1 MRKPRRAAPTRR
13 VVLRNLLGG
22 AIAGALSRGTPAAA
36 DDSAVTPE
44 LVAAARKEGAVTFV
58 TAADVA
64 LAQKIANAFEA
75 KYPGIK
81 VAAERN
87 GSERI
92 FQRLDQEYASGI
104 AHVDVVDSADAAHF
118 IVWKRNGWLAPYV
131 PDEVARLWPEHE
143 RDPDGMFQTFR
154 ASLSIMGMNTRL
166 VKPEDAPKSYADL
179 LDPKW
184 RGKLVKGHPGYSGT
198 IVTTTFLLAQHFG
211 WTYLEQLAKQRVMQ
225 VQSATEPPKKI
236 AIGERAVMVEGSDY
250 VLFDQRDKGSPVEP
264 IFPTEGTPLIPIPTA
279 VLAKAPHPNAA
290 RLFQSFLYTLE
301 AQQMIVDVGNSRA
314 FHPHAKEKP
323 GRKTMAELTLWRA
336 DPAQLLDAY
345 EEVRRKYS
353 EIFGT

>member
-1 MRKPRRAAPTRR
+1 MTRMPTRRAALKT
-13 VVLRNLLGG
+13 LLGSAALVAVARQVG
-22 AIAGALSRGTPAAA
+22 AAPEAGEVAPA
-36 DDSAVTPE
+36 
-44 LVAAARKEGAVTFV
+44 LVAAAEKEGAVTFV
-58 TAADVA
+58 TAADIA

-75 KYPGIK
+75 KYPAIK

-104 AHVDVVDSADAAHF
+104 YRVDVVDSADAAHF

-131 PDEVARLWPEHE
+131 PAEVARHWPEDE

-166 VKPEDAPKSYADL
+166 VRPEDAPKSYQDL

-198 IVTTTFLLAQHFG
+198 IATTTYLLAQHFG
-211 WTYLEQLAKQRVMQ
+211 WSYLEQLAKQRVMQ

-236 AIGERAVMVEGSDY
+236 ALGERAVMVEGSDY
-250 VLFDQRDKGSPVEP
+250 VLYDQRDKGSPVEAIYP
-264 IFPTEGTPLIPIPTA
+264 IEGTPIIPIPTA
-279 VLAKAPHPNAA
+279 VMAKAPHPNAA

-301 AQQMIVDVGNSRA
+301 AQQMLVDVGNSRA
-314 FHPHAKEKP
+314 FHPQAREKP
-323 GRKTMAELTLWRA
+323 GRKTLAELALWRA
-336 DPAQLLDAY
+336 DPAALLDAY
-345 EEVRRKYS
+345 EEVRRKYT